1 MCCLLRAQDPDI
13 TRKLSGLVCPSCYY
27 PLLIA
32 QAGGDELADRS
43 LRAVMKDCRGFEWL
57 VDGVG
62 VQMVSSSVSSV
73 AVRDTERTRKIPVI
87 NT

>member
-1 MCCLLRAQDPDI
+1 
-13 TRKLSGLVCPSCYY
+13 
-27 PLLIA
+27 
-32 QAGGDELADRS
+32 
-43 LRAVMKDCRGFEWL
+43 MKDCRGFEWL